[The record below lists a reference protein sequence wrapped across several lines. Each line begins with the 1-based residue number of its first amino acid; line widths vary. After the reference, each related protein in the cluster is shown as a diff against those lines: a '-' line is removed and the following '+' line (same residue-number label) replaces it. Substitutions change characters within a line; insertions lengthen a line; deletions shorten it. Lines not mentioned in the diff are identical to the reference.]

1 MNCVVKKVVPCTL
14 TDAGG
19 VLICMICSVGQRSP
33 YSSDLELFTFY
44 RVSFVGILLSFSL

>member
-14 TDAGG
+14 TDAGS
-19 VLICMICSVGQRSP
+19 VFICVICYVGQRPP

-44 RVSFVGILLSFSL
+44 KVSFVGILLSFSL